1 MKWSALDFD
10 WNQVRA
16 FVATAREGS
25 FSAASRALGL
35 TQPTLSRQVSGLEA
49 RLGVT
54 LFERGKRSMALTQ
67 AGAAVLEPAERMLEG
82 AFALSLAA
90 DGHASTLKGV
100 VTVNAT
106 SLYAMQYLPPVVAQL
121 RTLAPDLQLDLI
133 ASNSVQDLRRRE
145 ADIAIRHVR
154 PEQDDLI
161 GKLVSEHSAGL
172 YASPSYLDRMGRP
185 DTLADLSD
193 HHFIG
198 FDDADRSFEYYED
211 IGISVPKDRMQV
223 RSGYGEV
230 LVSLTREG
238 LGVCILPCGSYCE
251 GLERVLPDQVR
262 INFPVWLVTHRE
274 LQTNPRIRL
283 VFDHLA
289 QALKQP
295 DDETPASHTWPKMR

>member
-54 LFERGKRSMALTQ
+54 LFERGKRSMTLTQ
-67 AGAAVLEPAERMLEG
+67 AGAAMLEPSEAMLDG

-100 VTVNAT
+100 VTVTAT
-106 SLYAMQYLPPVVAQL
+106 SLVAMQYLPPVVAQL
-121 RTLAPDLQLDLI
+121 RAIAPDLQLDII

-161 GKLVSEHSAGL
+161 GKFISDHPAGL
-172 YASPSYLDRMGRP
+172 FASPAYLDRMGRP
-185 DTLADLSD
+185 DTLSDLEGHD
-193 HHFIG
+193 FIG
-198 FDDADRSFEYYED
+198 FDDADRAFEYYEE
-211 IGISVPKDRMQV
+211 IGIRVPADRMQV
-223 RSGYGEV
+223 RSGHGEV
-230 LVSLTREG
+230 LVSLVHAG
-238 LGVCILPCGSYCE
+238 LGVCILPCGTYCE
-251 GLERVLPDQVR
+251 GLERVLPDQVGLS
-262 INFPVWLVTHRE
+262 FPVWLVTHRE

-289 QALKQP
+289 KALKLLE
-295 DDETPASHTWPKMR
+295 DETPASHS

>member
-90 DGHASTLKGV
+90 DGHASTLQGV
-100 VTVNAT
+100 VTVTAT
-106 SLYAMQYLPPVVAQL
+106 SLIAMQYLPPVVAQL
-121 RTLAPDLQLDLI
+121 RALAPDLQLDII
-133 ASNSVQDLRRRE
+133 ASNSVQDLKRRE

-161 GKLVSEHSAGL
+161 GQLICEHSAGL
-172 YASPSYLDRMGRP
+172 FASPDYLDRVGRP
-185 DTLADLSD
+185 DTLSDLEGHD
-193 HHFIG
+193 FIG
-198 FDDADRSFEYYED
+198 FDEEARSFEYYEE

-230 LVSLTREG
+230 LVSMTREG
-238 LGVCILPCGSYCE
+238 LGICILPCGSYCE
-251 GLERVLPDQVR
+251 GLERILPDQVN
-262 INFPVWLVTHRE
+262 ITFPVWLVTHRE

-289 QALKQP
+289 QALKLQ
-295 DDETPASHTWPKMR
+295 DNETRVSHSSHRV

>member
-54 LFERGKRSMALTQ
+54 LFERGKRSMTLTQ
-67 AGAAVLEPAERMLEG
+67 AGAAMLEPAEMMLDG

-90 DGHASTLKGV
+90 DGQASNLHGV
-100 VTVNAT
+100 VTITAT
-106 SLYAMQYLPPVVAQL
+106 SLIAMQYLPPVVARLQ
-121 RTLAPDLQLDLI
+121 RMAPDLQLDVI
-133 ASNSVQDLRRRE
+133 ASNSVQDLKRRE

-161 GKLVSEHSAGL
+161 GKLVCEHAAGL
-172 YASPSYLDRMGRP
+172 FASPDYLDRVGRP
-185 DTLADLSD
+185 KTIAELEGHD
-193 HHFIG
+193 FIG
-198 FDDADRSFEYYED
+198 FDEAARSFEYYKEL
-211 IGISVPKDRMQV
+211 GITVAPDRMQV

-230 LVSLTREG
+230 LVAMTREG
-238 LGVCILPCGSYCE
+238 LGICILPCGTYCE
-251 GLERVLPDQVR
+251 GLERVLPQDVN
-262 INFPVWLVTHRE
+262 IKFPVWLVTHRE

-283 VFDHLA
+283 VFDHLTS
-289 QALKQP
+289 ALKHEV
-295 DDETPASHTWPKMR
+295 DETTVSHSSPKV